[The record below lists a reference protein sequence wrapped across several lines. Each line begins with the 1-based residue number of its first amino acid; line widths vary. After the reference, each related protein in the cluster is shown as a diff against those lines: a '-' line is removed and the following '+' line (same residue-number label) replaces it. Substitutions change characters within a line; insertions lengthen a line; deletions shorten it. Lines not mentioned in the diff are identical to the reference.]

1 MDLDRLNGLDP
12 DEAHAALRD
21 CCGSGAWATT
31 MTLQRP
37 FASLTEL
44 LDTARSTW
52 QSLDPADREE
62 AYAAHPRIGESV
74 PGDDRHH
81 AWSRTEQS
89 AVGDALPGVLDRLD
103 ACNREYEAKFGRVY
117 LIFATGKSA
126 EELLS
131 RCRER
136 IDNDHETEAAIAAEE
151 QAKITDLR
159 LRRLVGID

>member
-1 MDLDRLNGLDP
+1 MDLDRLNRLDP
-12 DEAHAALRD
+12 DEAHAAFRD
-21 CCGSGAWATT
+21 CCGSDAWATT

-37 FASLTEL
+37 FASLAEL

-52 QSLDPADREE
+52 RSLEPADREE

-81 AWSRTEQS
+81 AWSRAEQG
-89 AVGDALPGVLDRLD
+89 AVGGARPEVLERLA
-103 ACNREYEAKFGRVY
+103 ACNREYEARFGRVY

-126 EELLS
+126 DELLT
-131 RCRER
+131 RCRAR
-136 IDNDHETEAAIAAEE
+136 IDNDPETEAAIAADE
-151 QAKITDLR
+151 QEKITDLR